1 MARPLFDIVADF
13 TAGPPSTPGASMVS
27 LNAQGSLTQAWGIK
41 RGRQYELGTAEA
53 GTLSVAVYDPKEN
66 LNPINSG
73 SPWNSGG
80 NTLLPYRC
88 VQLGAWWNTAT
99 LDLTGNLLANNNPAP
114 GQPTLGY
121 AYGYDP
127 SFEGSWLHTGRS
139 GGTTSAPVGSPLP
152 SGALNSNTGFESGI
166 SPWAVAGGTVA
177 QSSTQKHSGSF
188 AAKITPN
195 GTSNPVFIESEQ
207 IAVTPGNA
215 YAVSAWVWFT
225 NAVSGNYSTSI
236 NWYTSGHVY
245 ITTSNNVVSVPATT
259 WTQVT
264 NQFTAPAGAAYGT
277 LVPALFGTPPVG
289 QIWYVDDATF
299 TNATNPA
306 ESTYAVTALTVNTS
320 GDFYAWSPRYVPGQT
335 YQWTMDVYAA
345 VGTTV
350 KLAWTGQTPVN
361 VTVAGTNT
369 YQSVSLSFTPTAAD
383 TGAALTLAATAAASY
398 PTTIYYA
405 NAGLTGLMPGWTQ
418 TSGSSMRYSQLVA
431 HSGTYSNTSTLA
443 ATSDSMSLLLRTV
456 PRVTYTFSAWMYST
470 TSGATTTMTIG
481 TATQTQSTLTTWQ
494 RFSII
499 FTATA
504 AVTKVAWTG
513 SAAGTVVTVDD
524 LQLEVGTT
532 ASTYTGT
539 SGPKYFPRYTGYIER
554 YPQTWVDAGF
564 RGMKP
569 LEGVDALSVLS
580 RTVINQTYASTI
592 LADSPTVYIPYTDAA
607 PPTTIDLPQGGQPG
621 YGYTFLGNSSSSVN
635 FQGDSFLDGS
645 SALTVVQQN
654 ANPAIGGDN
663 TYVTYA
669 GTRNLSVTMN
679 PQSSTL
685 EFWVKPTS
693 GAVWMGAGSVP
704 ATENPNTDVT
714 GTTYY
719 LGLYTSAGKLFGK
732 YNDPAGGGYFSGLPG
747 WSGYPDG
754 QWHYIAL
761 VQIGSNKFHFYVD
774 GVAGGT
780 GTMSG
785 SLSQAV
791 LLNNFY
797 VEATTYFGDPVT
809 EVSVANMAF
818 YPAVLS
824 DAKLAT
830 HYKRGVGYINELTGA
845 RVARL
850 LNAYWSTTAYAVAPG
865 TTQLAPDFN
874 YDPAGSPQS
883 ARTMLDVLEEISTTE
898 NGFLWANAA
907 GAVVWEDRSTRAAL
921 QTSTATLGLGAGQI
935 HFEDLRYDF
944 DPTYV
949 YSQVNLSRPANSNFA
964 PQTNSTSLANYG
976 QRILSVTLQV
986 NSDFDLSQA
995 ATFYLA
1001 RYAAP
1006 GGAPGT
1012 GTAPRISK
1020 ITLNP
1025 SADPTMWGFI
1035 LALDLSQRIT
1045 VTFATSAGVTITGD
1059 YYVENIS
1066 ESHDPATIT
1075 HLVDLQLSPVFVP
1088 TAWVLGDSTYGVL
1101 GTTTVPIY

>member
-13 TAGPPSTPGASMVS
+13 TAGPPNLPGASMVS
-27 LNAQGSLTQAWGIK
+27 LNSQGTATQAWGIR
-41 RGRQYELGTAEA
+41 RGRQYELGNAEA
-53 GTLSVAVYDPKEN
+53 GALTLDAFDPKEN
-66 LNPINSG
+66 LNPINTG

-88 VQLGAWWNTAT
+88 VQVGAWWNTAT
-99 LDLTGNLLANNNPAP
+99 QDVTGNLLANANPMP
-114 GQPTLGY
+114 GQPTLAY

-127 SFEGSWLHTGRS
+127 SFEQPYLHTGVT
-139 GGTTSAPVGSPLP
+139 GGATTTPVASPLP
-152 SGALNSNTGFESGI
+152 SGPLNSNTGFESGI

-177 QSSTQKHSGSF
+177 QSSTQKHTGSF

-207 IAVTPGNA
+207 IAVVAGNN
-215 YAVSAWVWFT
+215 YAASAWVWFT
-225 NAVSGNYSTSI
+225 SAVSGNYSTSI
-236 NWYTSGHVY
+236 NWYTSAHAY
-245 ITTSNNVVSVPATT
+245 ITTSNNLVSVAANT
-259 WTQVT
+259 WTLVT
-264 NQFTAPAGAAYGT
+264 SQFTAPAGAAFGT
-277 LVPALFGTPPVG
+277 LVPALFGTPAVG

-306 ESTYAVTALTVNTS
+306 DSTYAVTAVTLNTA
-320 GDFYAWSPRYVPGQT
+320 GDFDAWSPRYVPGQT

-345 VGTTV
+345 VGTTI

-361 VTVAGTNT
+361 TTVAGTNT
-369 YQSVSLSFTPTAAD
+369 YQSVSLTWTAGAAD
-383 TGAALTLAATAAASY
+383 TGAALTLGATVAASY

-405 NAGLTGLMPGWTQ
+405 NWGLTGLMPGWTQ

-431 HSGTYSNTSTLA
+431 HSGAYSNTTTLA
-443 ATSDSMSLLLRTV
+443 ATSDHMTLPLRTV

-470 TSGATTTMTIG
+470 TVSATTTMTIG
-481 TATQTQSTLTTWQ
+481 TATQTQSTLNTWQ
-494 RFSII
+494 RFSITFI
-499 FTATA
+499 ATA
-504 AVTKVAWTG
+504 AVTNVTWTG
-513 SAAGTVVTVDD
+513 SLAGTIVTVDD
-524 LQLEVGTT
+524 LQLEIGAT
-532 ASTYTGT
+532 ASTYTGS
-539 SGPKYFPRYTGYIER
+539 SGPRYFPRYTGYIER

-592 LADSPTVYIPYTDAA
+592 LADNPTVYIPYTDSA
-607 PPTTIDLPQGGQPG
+607 PPTTIQLPQGGQPG
-621 YGYTFLGNSSSSVN
+621 IGYTFLGNSSSSVN

-645 SALTVVQQN
+645 AALAVVQQN
-654 ANPAIGGDN
+654 ANPAVGGDN
-663 TYVTYA
+663 TYITYA

-679 PQSSTL
+679 PQLSTL

-693 GAVWMGAGSVP
+693 GAVWMGAGAVP
-704 ATENPNTDVT
+704 STENPNTDVA
-714 GTTYY
+714 GTAYY
-719 LGLYTSAGKLFGK
+719 LGLYTSAGKLLGK
-732 YNDPAGGGYFSGLPG
+732 YSDPAGGGYLNGLPG

-754 QWHYIAL
+754 QWHYVAL
-761 VQIGSNKFHFYVD
+761 VQVGSSQFHFYVD

-797 VEATTYFGDPVT
+797 VESTTYYGDPVT
-809 EVSVANMAF
+809 QVSVANLAF
-818 YPAVLS
+818 YPAILT
-824 DAKLAT
+824 DAKLAA
-830 HYKRGVGYINELTGA
+830 HYKRGIGYLNELSGA

-850 LNAYWSTTAYAVAPG
+850 LNLYWSTTNYSVAPG
-865 TTQLAPDFN
+865 NTLLAPDFN

-883 ARTMLDVLEEISTTE
+883 ARTMLDVLQEISSTE
-898 NGFLWANAA
+898 NSLLWVNTA
-907 GAVVWEDRSTRAAL
+907 GKVVWEDRSTRAAL
-921 QTSTATLGLGAGQI
+921 QTSTATLGTGAGQI
-935 HFEDLRYDF
+935 HFEDLQYDY

-949 YSQVNLSRPANSNFA
+949 YSQVNLTRPANSNYP
-964 PQTNSTSLANYG
+964 PQTNPTSLAAYG

-986 NSDFDLSQA
+986 NSDFDLAQA
-995 ATFYLA
+995 ATFYLN

-1012 GTAPRISK
+1012 GTAPRIRK

-1025 SADPTMWGFI
+1025 SADPSMWTFI
-1035 LALDLSQRIT
+1035 LGLDLSQRLT
-1045 VTFATSAGVTITGD
+1045 VTFKTSAGVTITGD
-1059 YYVENIS
+1059 YYVEYIA
-1066 ESHDPATIT
+1066 ESHNPADIT
-1075 HLVDLQLSPVFVP
+1075 HSVDLQLSPVFVP

-1101 GTTTVPIY
+1101 GTTTVPVY